1 MGDEAGADRFPAAAA
16 ASVPGAVPSQ
26 ITTGIPAALAISA
39 AATLLRIP
47 PEPNAEV
54 RSPIS

>member
-1 MGDEAGADRFPAAAA
+1 VNRVPTASPPAAA

-26 ITTGIPAALAISA
+26 ITTRMPAALAISA

-54 RSPIS
+54 RWPIS